1 MREAAVIDA
10 PMAEVTPIGTP
21 LASLEDV
28 TLTIGG
34 RVLLDRLSFTLAPQG
49 ITVLM
54 GPNGAGKS
62 LSLRVLAGLIR
73 PSSGRVHFRDGTP
86 SPREMAV
93 VFQKP
98 VLLRRSVTANLDH
111 ALGIY
116 GVKRRERPGR
126 IADLLRQTELEALAH
141 SPARRL
147 SGGEQQRLAMARAIA
162 LEPRFLL
169 LDEPTASLD
178 PPATA
183 AIERLVRATA
193 DRGTKVLMVTHDRGQ
208 AARLARDILFLN
220 RGHLAEATPARQFFQ
235 NPASLEAQ
243 AYLGGE
249 LVI

>member
-1 MREAAVIDA
+1 MLEVAVIDA
-10 PMAEVTPIGTP
+10 PRAVTAPAETPV
-21 LASLEDV
+21 AALEDV
-28 TLTIGG
+28 TLRLGG
-34 RVLLDRLSFTLAPQG
+34 RLLLDRLSLALPEDG
-49 ITVLM
+49 ITIMM

-62 LSLRVLAGLIR
+62 LSLRVFAGLIQ
-73 PSSGRVHFRDGTP
+73 PSSGAVRFRDGMP

-98 VLLRRSVTANLDH
+98 VLLRRSVAANLDH

-116 GVKRRERPGR
+116 GVPRRERPGR
-126 IADLLRQTELEALAH
+126 IADLLRQTDLEALAN

>member
-1 MREAAVIDA
+1 MPEIALMDA
-10 PMAEVTPIGTP
+10 PRAVLVSSAPP
-21 LASLEDV
+21 VAAFEDV
-28 TLTIGG
+28 SLVIGG
-34 RVLLDRLSFTLAPQG
+34 RVLLDRLSFAVPYDG
-49 ITVLM
+49 ITVMM

-62 LSLRVLAGLIR
+62 LSLRVFAGLLR
-73 PSSGRVHFRDGTP
+73 PSSGAVRFRESTP

-98 VLLRRSVTANLDH
+98 VLLRRSVSANLDH
-111 ALGIY
+111 ALSIY
-116 GVKRRERPGR
+116 GVPRRERAGR
-126 IADLLRQTELEALAH
+126 IADLLRRTDLEALAG

-183 AIERLVRATA
+183 AIEKLIRDAA
-193 DRGTKVLMVTHDRGQ
+193 DRGTKVLMITHDRGQ
-208 AARLARDILFLN
+208 AARLASDILFLN
-220 RGHLAEATPARQFFQ
+220 RGHLAEAAPAVRFFRQ
-235 NPASLEAQ
+235 PASREAR

>member
-1 MREAAVIDA
+1 MLEAAIIHA
-10 PMAEVTPIGTP
+10 PRAVTAPVAP
-21 LASLEDV
+21 PVAALEDV
-28 TLTIGG
+28 TLRLGG
-34 RVLLDRLSFTLAPQG
+34 RLLLDRLSFTLSADG
-49 ITVLM
+49 ITIMM

-62 LSLRVLAGLIR
+62 LSLRILAGLIS
-73 PSSGRVHFRDGTP
+73 PTSGAVHFREGTP
-86 SPREMAV
+86 LPRDMAV

-98 VLLRRSVTANLDH
+98 VLLRRSVAANLDH
-111 ALGIY
+111 ALSIY
-116 GVKRRERPGR
+116 SVPRHERPGR
-126 IADLLRQTELEALAH
+126 IADLLRQTDLETLAN

-162 LEPRFLL
+162 LRPRFLL

-220 RGHLAEATPARQFFQ
+220 RGHLTEATPARQFFQ
-235 NPASLEAQ
+235 RPISREAR